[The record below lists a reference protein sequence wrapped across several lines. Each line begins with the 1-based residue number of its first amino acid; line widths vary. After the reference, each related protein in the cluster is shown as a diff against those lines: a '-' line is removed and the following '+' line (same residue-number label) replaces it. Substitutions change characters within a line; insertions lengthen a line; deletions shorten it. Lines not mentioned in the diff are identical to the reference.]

1 MSETD
6 QTPDDSVVVSDQPGR
21 QRYEIAVDGQLAGF
35 VQYRRQANV
44 IDLVHTEIDP
54 AFEGRG
60 LGVRLAR
67 ATLDD
72 LARRGL
78 QIIPTCP
85 FITEYLRRH
94 PAYVELVVADHRAAF
109 EP

>member
-1 MSETD
+1 MSSN
-6 QTPDDSVVVSDQPGR
+6 PDGHEAVVVSDQPGR
-21 QRYEIAVDGQLAGF
+21 QRYEIEVDGQLAGF

-44 IDLVHTEIDP
+44 VDLVHTEIDP

-60 LGVRLAR
+60 VGGQLAR

-85 FITEYLRRH
+85 FITEYIRRH
-94 PAYVELVVADHRAAF
+94 PAYVDLVVADQRDQF